1 MKAKWMASRLVVWP
15 CILLA
20 MTLFL
25 FVTLALF
32 AVATLNEVEM
42 YLNDWA
48 KRPSNQKDGD

>member
-1 MKAKWMASRLVVWP
+1 MASRLVVWP